1 MNAKTECLKMHLR
14 LDVSLEKLNFFFSVG
29 RPTVFGGLNFF
40 SVSEKKKVGFLS
52 FGWFFFVVKR
62 KE

>member
-1 MNAKTECLKMHLR
+1 MFENAFTFRCLLGKIEL
-14 LDVSLEKLNFFFSVG
+14 FFSVG